1 MLWHAIAPSRR
12 YTKASHDV
20 VRHPGLCSDAKV
32 LILYVQGLP
41 DGDTDLA
48 LSEHARKLDIKGRAY
63 QRAKEQLLLCGF
75 VHERRVVGER
85 GRWVTQQV
93 FSNVPLA
100 DAEVSPLWCDAGL
113 GVAPS
118 PSDRF
123 PTVGQPGPRTVGHQ
137 LPVDEEREKNSSR
150 PPTEAPCVE
159 AALEP
164 LTGEEVQAERVLL
177 SLRHV
182 SRGLHLGVAE
192 ARVLVG
198 QAVEWLRRG
207 VSAGELRRVL
217 SSDLPEGGVR
227 SAVGFL
233 RHRLAEKMPEATV
246 PAAREVQPTPTPKP
260 KPKPKPKPMQEH
272 EPMPEQAPM
281 QEPEQEQKQ
290 DPVPEQVPEP
300 SASGA
305 APPPAVP
312 RYVPPLVTCPGPG
325 PEHVFRAMAG
335 ETECPD
341 CRQAAAWARW
351 AEHRIADLG
360 GDADGWQAQEQ
371 LSGWRGRL
379 AAATAAAAARQERAE
394 MSRAGADMPVPGGE
408 LVAAGHGMGMGI
420 G

>member
-20 VRHPGLCSDAKV
+20 VRHPRLSSDAKV

-41 DGDTDLA
+41 DGGTDLA

-85 GRWVTQQV
+85 GRWVTQQI

-100 DAEVSPLWCDAGL
+100 DTEVSSLWCGDGV

-118 PSDRF
+118 PSARF

-137 LPVDEEREKNSSR
+137 LPVDEEREKNYSR

-159 AALEP
+159 TVLESQ
-164 LTGEEVQAERVLL
+164 TAEEIQAERVLL
-177 SLRHV
+177 SLRHA

-192 ARVLVG
+192 ARVLVA

-207 VSAGELRRVL
+207 VSVGELRRVL

-233 RHRLAEKMPEATV
+233 RHRLTQKMPEATV
-246 PAAREVQPTPTPKP
+246 PAACEVQP
-260 KPKPKPKPMQEH
+260 M
-272 EPMPEQAPM
+272 PMPM
-281 QEPEQEQKQ
+281 SMSVQESER
-290 DPVPEQVPEP
+290 
-300 SASGA
+300 ASESSGLGVA
-305 APPPAVP
+305 LPPAVP

-351 AEHRIADLG
+351 AEHRIADLAR
-360 GDADGWQAQEQ
+360 DADGRQTQAQAQTQTQTQEQ

-379 AAATAAAAARQERAE
+379 AAATAAAAARQEQEQEQEKGQGQGPEQAAL
-394 MSRAGADMPVPGGE
+394 SRVGADMPVPGGE
-408 LVAAGHGMGMGI
+408 HVAAGHGI

>member
-20 VRHPGLCSDAKV
+20 VRHPRLSSDAKV

-41 DGDTDLA
+41 DGGTDLA

-100 DAEVSPLWCDAGL
+100 DAEVSPLWCDAGVGV

-118 PSDRF
+118 PSARF

-137 LPVDEEREKNSSR
+137 LPVDEERERNPSH
-150 PPTEAPCVE
+150 PPTQIPRV
-159 AALEP
+159 AADLEP
-164 LTGEEVQAERVLL
+164 LTAEEVRAERVLL

-207 VSAGELRRVL
+207 VSVGELRRVL

-233 RHRLAEKMPEATV
+233 RHRLAEKMPETTV
-246 PAAREVQPTPTPKP
+246 SVREV
-260 KPKPKPKPMQEH
+260 
-272 EPMPEQAPM
+272 EPMPEPVPVPVPKS
-281 QEPEQEQKQ
+281 EPE
-290 DPVPEQVPEP
+290 PLPESKSMPMSESEP
-300 SASGA
+300 SASDT

-325 PEHVFRAMAG
+325 PEHVFRSMAG

-360 GDADGWQAQEQ
+360 GDADGWQAQAQEQ

-379 AAATAAAAARQERAE
+379 AAATAAAAARQEREQEQEQEQEQAE
-394 MSRAGADMPVPGGE
+394 MSRVGADMPVPGGE
-408 LVAAGHGMGMGI
+408 QVAAGHAVGI
-420 G
+420 GNG